1 MGGAALVESSVRTPR
16 RNAMMP
22 GHHVTR
28 RRYIT
33 GGAALID
40 TQGFRF
46 AQSAP
51 CERRVVT
58 RCRATTSRAAEKT
71 TAARCQAGC
80 GCKLSEVKGGG
91 SCVFHKGK
99 GRQLTPAIPP
109 GNARAAVRGRVG
121 QESHRR
127 NRTSEARLTREAR
140 ARITS
145 QPSNLK
151 PDPSTHRKH
160 AATATSAARRAIQA
174 PLRGRTAPQTAG

>member
-1 MGGAALVESSVRTPR
+1 MIDTRGFRFRYSSVLTPR
-16 RNAMMP
+16 RNAMP
-22 GHHVTR
+22 GH
-28 RRYIT
+28 
-33 GGAALID
+33 
-40 TQGFRF
+40 
-46 AQSAP
+46 
-51 CERRVVT
+51 
-58 RCRATTSRAAEKT
+58 RATTTAFTTTVRRRRRRPPATEKT

-151 PDPSTHRKH
+151 PDPSAHRKH

-174 PLRGRTAPQTAG
+174 PLRGRTAPQTAGYARACEPHTRYALPARTRC

>member
-1 MGGAALVESSVRTPR
+1 MV
-16 RNAMMP
+16 
-22 GHHVTR
+22 
-28 RRYIT
+28 
-33 GGAALID
+33 D

-58 RCRATTSRAAEKT
+58 RCRAAKSRAAEKT

-151 PDPSTHRKH
+151 PDPSAHRKH
-160 AATATSAARRAIQA
+160 AATATTAARRAIQA
-174 PLRGRTAPQTAG
+174 PLRGRTAPQTAGYARACEPHTRYALPARTRC